1 MEKTILHQQGTAV
14 TRRVIPGETH
24 REYPSIETYRSKKAV
39 YAVRAVREFAE
50 IIVLA
55 LILAVIFKALV
66 FQIYKIPSESMMPTL
81 RPGDRILVCKCAY
94 GIPVPFTDVSV
105 LGLREP
111 SRGDVVVFRFPPDHR
126 VHYIKRLV
134 GLPGDTIE
142 IRNKVLYVN
151 GEVYDVAEAQCID
164 PVVMP
169 GAVSRRDNYGPIT
182 VPSGAF
188 FMMGDNRD
196 NSNDS
201 RFWGLVRE
209 HEIIGRTVMIYWSWD
224 TADGGFPA
232 RFAHIRWDRIGT
244 ILVHR

>member
-1 MEKTILHQQGTAV
+1 MEKAVLNQQSTAV
-14 TRRVIPGETH
+14 TRNVFPDEIH
-24 REYPSIETYRSKKAV
+24 QEYPSIEESRTKKAAN
-39 YAVRAVREFAE
+39 AVHAVREFAE

-55 LILAVIFKALV
+55 LIIMMVFKALI

-81 RPGDRILVCKCAY
+81 YPGDRILVCKCAY
-94 GIPVPFTDVSV
+94 GIPVPFTDVSIP
-105 LGLREP
+105 GLREP
-111 SRGDVVVFRFPPDHR
+111 SRGDVVVFKFPPDHR

-134 GLPGDTIE
+134 GMPGDTIE

-151 GEVYDVAEAQCID
+151 DEVYDVAEVQFID
-164 PVVMP
+164 PLVMP

-182 VPSGAF
+182 VPPNAF

-201 RFWGLVRE
+201 RFWGLVRDN
-209 HEIIGRTVMIYWSWD
+209 EIIGRTVMIYWSWD
-224 TADGGFPA
+224 TKHGGFPD

-244 ILVHR
+244 ILVDR